1 MSVKAVLFDLNGT
14 LVERS
19 FNDAETFH
27 RILDQKGIKIPLEKV
42 EKALCKVKK
51 ELQDVSEEKCG
62 KIPLLE
68 FHNLW
73 NSHILKVLGIEDLN
87 SIMKEAHSFW
97 IDICG
102 MRSFSDAEVVLTSV
116 RHKGL
121 KTGIV
126 SGAYVE
132 EIFKM
137 LEIGGLDTTF
147 FDIIVGVDT
156 VKKRKPDPEVFEYAL
171 RKLHIE
177 PEEAIYVGDDLERD
191 YRAAERV
198 GMNPFLLVRAQGTVP
213 EGVKKIE
220 RLIDLMY
227 YL

>member
-1 MSVKAVLFDLNGT
+1 MSVKAVLFDLNET

-19 FNDAETFH
+19 LNDAETFH

-42 EKALCKVKK
+42 EKALCKVKR
-51 ELQDVSEEKCG
+51 ELKDLSEEKCG
-62 KIPLLE
+62 KIPLLD

-73 NSHILKVLGIEDLN
+73 NSHILKALEIEDLN

-102 MRSFSDAEVVLTSV
+102 IRGCSDAGLVLTSL
-116 RHKGL
+116 RNKGL
-121 KTGIV
+121 KTGII
-126 SGAYVE
+126 SGTYVE
-132 EIFKM
+132 EIFKI
-137 LEIGGLDTTF
+137 LEIGGLDITF

-156 VKKRKPDPEVFEYAL
+156 VKKRKPDPGVFEYAL
-171 RKLHIE
+171 RQLHIE
-177 PEEAIYVGDDLERD
+177 PEEAIYVGDDVERD

-198 GMNPFLLVRAQGTVP
+198 GMNPFLLVKVQDTAP
-213 EGVKKIE
+213 EDVKKIE